1 MYFDNRCSRLTSE
14 IPDRELRCFKNENSC
29 YFNFSCRPSALR
41 VWWTT
46 LDLIICLPVPREH
59 KAELQGQ
66 ASDGDSLSVILFQI
80 TFSINSSLPW
90 WPQPALGP
98 LGFAFSFLPIG
109 PETCRGSQT
118 TPWNISARASKSC
131 WCKLL
136 SCSFRVSEIAK
147 FHLLIRPTSGDF
159 PQFEAYGVLV
169 AHRKWTTMTPNRIQ
183 IWGVG
188 PSCLG

>member
-1 MYFDNRCSRLTSE
+1 MVNNLGPNHLSPGSQGAQGRAPRLG
-14 IPDRELRCFKNENSC
+14 F
-29 YFNFSCRPSALR
+29 
-41 VWWTT
+41 WWW
-46 LDLIICLPVPREH
+46 
-59 KAELQGQ
+59 
-66 ASDGDSLSVILFQI
+66 LSVILFQI

-90 WPQPALGP
+90 WLQPALGP

-136 SCSFRVSEIAK
+136 SWSFRVSEIAK

-169 AHRKWTTMTPNRIQ
+169 AHRKWTTMTPDRIQ
-183 IWGVG
+183 IRGVG
-188 PSCLG
+188 PSCFG